1 MTDEAEAIVL
11 RRAKASDIDDIA
23 AIYRSCIGIAGT
35 TWNEYYPLRR
45 DAERDLAVNGLYVAE
60 VGGTT
65 VGCVS
70 VIRSELEALAGWRMR
85 GDGVLELSRLAVRP
99 DRRGHGYAADI
110 ISAVTRSLKTMAAPP
125 CICLPLAVTARRS
138 GPMKSLDLSFAA
150 NAGCMI
156 SIFICTKSCCEGG
169 SVYGLQ
175 S

>member
-85 GDGVLELSRLAVRP
+85 GDSVLELSRLAVRP

-110 ISAVTRSLKTMAAPP
+110 ISAVTRSLKNDGCPAVHLLAARSNRA
-125 CICLPLAVTARRS
+125 AVRTYEKLGFELCGECR
-138 GPMKSLDLSFAA
+138 MYDIDFYMYEKLL
-150 NAGCMI
+150 
-156 SIFICTKSCCEGG
+156 
-169 SVYGLQ
+169 
-175 S
+175 

>member
-70 VIRSELEALAGWRMR
+70 VIRSELEALAGWRGCAGTVFLNCR
-85 GDGVLELSRLAVRP
+85 VLRSARTAEGTDTLRILFRL
-99 DRRGHGYAADI
+99 
-110 ISAVTRSLKTMAAPP
+110 
-125 CICLPLAVTARRS
+125 
-138 GPMKSLDLSFAA
+138 
-150 NAGCMI
+150 
-156 SIFICTKSCCEGG
+156 
-169 SVYGLQ
+169 
-175 S
+175 

>member
-45 DAERDLAVNGLYVAE
+45 DAERDLAVNGQYVAE

-110 ISAVTRSLKTMAAPP
+110 ISAVTRSLKNDGCPAVHLLAARSNRA
-125 CICLPLAVTARRS
+125 AVRTYEKLGFELCGECR
-138 GPMKSLDLSFAA
+138 MYDIDFYMYEKLL
-150 NAGCMI
+150 
-156 SIFICTKSCCEGG
+156 
-169 SVYGLQ
+169 
-175 S
+175 

>member
-1 MTDEAEAIVL
+1 MLARCDTDGRRSVSDGSLTGFSVIRYLPCAPARWISQNTWHAMTDEAEAIVL

-99 DRRGHGYAADI
+99 DPPRARIRCGYYFGCNAEPEKRWLPRRA
-110 ISAVTRSLKTMAAPP
+110 SACRS
-125 CICLPLAVTARRS
+125 
-138 GPMKSLDLSFAA
+138 
-150 NAGCMI
+150 
-156 SIFICTKSCCEGG
+156 
-169 SVYGLQ
+169 Q
-175 S
+175 

>member
-85 GDGVLELSRLAVRP
+85 GDG
-99 DRRGHGYAADI
+99 GYAADI
-110 ISAVTRSLKTMAAPP
+110 ISAVTRSLKNDGCPAVHLLAARSNRA
-125 CICLPLAVTARRS
+125 AVRTYEKLGFELCGECR
-138 GPMKSLDLSFAA
+138 MYDIDFYMYEKLL
-150 NAGCMI
+150 
-156 SIFICTKSCCEGG
+156 
-169 SVYGLQ
+169 
-175 S
+175 

>member
-23 AIYRSCIGIAGT
+23 AIYRSCIGIAGM

-110 ISAVTRSLKTMAAPP
+110 ISAVTRSLKNDGCPAVHLLAARSNRA
-125 CICLPLAVTARRS
+125 AVRTYEKLGFELCGECR
-138 GPMKSLDLSFAA
+138 MYDIDFYMYEKLL
-150 NAGCMI
+150 
-156 SIFICTKSCCEGG
+156 
-169 SVYGLQ
+169 
-175 S
+175 

>member
-110 ISAVTRSLKTMAAPP
+110 ISAVTRSLKNDGSPALHLLAARSNRA
-125 CICLPLAVTARRS
+125 AVRTYEKLGFELCGECR
-138 GPMKSLDLSFAA
+138 MYDIDFYMYEKLL
-150 NAGCMI
+150 
-156 SIFICTKSCCEGG
+156 
-169 SVYGLQ
+169 
-175 S
+175 

>member
-110 ISAVTRSLKTMAAPP
+110 ISAVTRSLKNDGCPAVHLLAARSNRA
-125 CICLPLAVTARRS
+125 AVRTYEKLGFELCDECR
-138 GPMKSLDLSFAA
+138 MYDIDFYMYEKLL
-150 NAGCMI
+150 
-156 SIFICTKSCCEGG
+156 
-169 SVYGLQ
+169 
-175 S
+175 

>member
-110 ISAVTRSLKTMAAPP
+110 ISAVTRSLKNDGCP
-125 CICLPLAVTARRS
+125 AVHLLGRS
-138 GPMKSLDLSFAA
+138 
-150 NAGCMI
+150 
-156 SIFICTKSCCEGG
+156 
-169 SVYGLQ
+169 Q
-175 S
+175 

>member
-85 GDGVLELSRLAVRP
+85 GDGGLAVRP

-110 ISAVTRSLKTMAAPP
+110 ISAVTRSLKNDGCPAVHLLAARSNRA
-125 CICLPLAVTARRS
+125 AVRTYEKLGFELCGECR
-138 GPMKSLDLSFAA
+138 MYDIDFYMYEKLL
-150 NAGCMI
+150 
-156 SIFICTKSCCEGG
+156 
-169 SVYGLQ
+169 
-175 S
+175 